1 VLARPVRP
9 RGLTTARMAKRLQ
22 LWALPNGTRLAP
34 KGKYLH
40 CVAYQ
45 DHRRGQS
52 TRVCR
57 NYSSCTKATFLLRRH
72 HSVRVSGETWVY
84 AYRKEQGSLND
95 VDQERY
101 SDSPEVG
108 FCIATGEAGHIK
120 CRAGSGLWSL
130 LRIRWRSKKLDK
142 TSRLVRIN
150 HRIFRSLRA
159 RERFSSVKCNPG
171 RPQVSHFC
179 KIWFWK

>member
-1 VLARPVRP
+1 MRKVGCHAIVKRLRLCASGKGEVRP
-9 RGLTTARMAKRLQ
+9 LRRSIPRHQG
-22 LWALPNGTRLAP
+22 
-34 KGKYLH
+34 
-40 CVAYQ
+40 
-45 DHRRGQS
+45 RGQS
-52 TRVCR
+52 TGIR
-57 NYSSCTKATFLLRRH
+57 NQSCCIKATFLLRRH